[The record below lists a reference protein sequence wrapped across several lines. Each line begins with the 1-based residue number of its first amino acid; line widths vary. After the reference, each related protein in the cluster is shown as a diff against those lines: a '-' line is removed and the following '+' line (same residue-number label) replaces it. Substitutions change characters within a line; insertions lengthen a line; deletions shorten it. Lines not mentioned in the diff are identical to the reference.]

1 MLPRQAVL
9 TTPLAVPAKG
19 HGIYA
24 GSFSVTK
31 PRNNS
36 TNYCRGKLY
45 ELQGGQ
51 LQAMARSD
59 EAPGGRPRAYIG
71 KSWSL
76 G

>member
-1 MLPRQAVL
+1 ML
-9 TTPLAVPAKG
+9 TTPLSVPEKY
-19 HGIYA
+19 HGIDA

-51 LQAMARSD
+51 LQAMAGSD
-59 EAPGGRPRAYIG
+59 EAPGARPHAYID
-71 KSWSL
+71 KSWRL